1 MKFTPKSEAE
11 IQGAADERLASY
23 LWPKGNYDFEVLDCS
38 DETSKAGNDM
48 IKLMLKVY
56 NADGKTQN
64 VFDYLLESMEH
75 KLRHAAYAVGLG
87 ERYEAG
93 DLEAADFE
101 GKSGKLT
108 LDIQPAKDGYAA
120 KNVVKDYVVS
130 DEGQVKAS
138 AAKTAKAPRAEL
150 DDEIPF

>member
-1 MKFTPKSEAE
+1 MKFTPKSETE
-11 IQGAADERLASY
+11 IQEAADERLASY
-23 LWPKGNYDFEVLDCS
+23 LWEKGDYDFEVLDCS
-38 DETSKAGNDM
+38 DEVSKKGNEM

-56 NADGKTQN
+56 NNDGKTQN

-108 LDIQPAKDGYAA
+108 LDIQPAKDGYGA
-120 KNVVKDYVVS
+120 KNVAKDYVVS
-130 DEGQVKAS
+130 DEAQAKRS
-138 AAKTAKAPRAEL
+138 AAKTSRVVHEDL